1 MEPSSIPRIKRS
13 REGKPKVRTGCNICK
28 LRRVK
33 CDETKPSCRRCQL
46 AGRECSYRRPP
57 TPAVHNENV
66 RQHTFVPIRRRPAI
80 LQQQPA
86 ADRADVAPVQP
97 SPLTV
102 YAPSA
107 SIPGDSNE
115 RRYFQL
121 FVNQVSRDLSGYFF
135 TPFWT
140 RLVLQECHR
149 EPAIRLEIC
158 ALSALCKASAS
169 PPSERDS
176 HYHYALTQQSKA
188 LWCFRKVL
196 PKGSVRLALIAS
208 LLFTSFH
215 SLQGDVETAAQQIS
229 CSIRLLDQWKNSKG
243 NIEGRT
249 GAVSS
254 GQDPANIDPDFM
266 GMLERLELP
275 LLSFIAINP
284 ILEYAFEEVKEP
296 TEIRM
301 MPLPDRFISVR
312 QALPS
317 AIQFCKFCLQ
327 HMRIGNAHKLSPQS
341 TAFHRIFIRNQNT
354 LLTFSSRWKA
364 AFAPVLKIVNP
375 RATNFDS
382 IGALVFDIYVQVFE
396 SIVVTSLAT
405 DEMVYDDYYN
415 TFRNIVTSSGEI
427 LQKDHDLR
435 RATPRRNDKGGPGD
449 GCEGKGEESPTLQ
462 LYLGV
467 IPSLFYVATRCRE
480 PLIRREAINLLRK
493 WKVRNGIW
501 DSIQAALIAE
511 WVLNMEEAHLNLD
524 LAELGLEEHYMSL
537 VQEEWRV
544 KMHTLKWTVDYI
556 TKNIN
561 VECFQGAGKNIT
573 RRNATF
579 RYQ

>member
-1 MEPSSIPRIKRS
+1 MERS
-13 REGKPKVRTGCNICK
+13 KQSRQGKPKVRTGCSTCK

-33 CDETKPSCRRCQL
+33 CDETKPSCRRCQI
-46 AGRECSYRRPP
+46 ASRECSYRRPP
-57 TPAVHNENV
+57 SPAAH
-66 RQHTFVPIRRRPAI
+66 HHHHAFVPIRRRPAG
-80 LQQQPA
+80 LQPPPA
-86 ADRADVAPVQP
+86 SEPAHVAPAQL
-97 SPLTV
+97 SPLAV
-102 YAPSA
+102 YVPSA
-107 SIPGDSNE
+107 AIHGDSNE
-115 RRYFQL
+115 RRYFHL
-121 FVNQVSRDLSGYFF
+121 FVHQVSRDLSGYFA

-149 EPAIRLEIC
+149 EPAVRLEIC
-158 ALSALCKASAS
+158 ALSALYKASAS
-169 PPSERDS
+169 PPAERDA
-176 HYHYALTQQSKA
+176 HYRYALTQQSKA

-208 LLFTSFH
+208 LLFTSFQ

-229 CSIRLLDQWKNSKG
+229 CSIRLLNEWKSSSG
-243 NIEGRT
+243 HGEHRV

-254 GQDPANIDPDFM
+254 GQDSANVDPDFF
-266 GMLERLELP
+266 GMIERLELP

-301 MPLPDRFISVR
+301 MPLPDRFLRV
-312 QALPS
+312 QEALPS

-327 HMRIGNAHKLSPQS
+327 HMRIGNAHKSSPPS
-341 TAFHRIFIRNQNT
+341 TAFHHILIRNQKT
-354 LLTFSSRWKA
+354 LLTFSSRWKL
-364 AFAPVLKIVNP
+364 AFAPVLKVVNL

-382 IGALVFDIYVQVFE
+382 IGALIFDIYVHVFE

-405 DEMVYDDYYN
+405 DEMVYDAYYD
-415 TFRNIVTSSGEI
+415 TFRRIVNSSRDVI
-427 LQKDHDLR
+427 QKGHDLR
-435 RATPRRNDKGGPGD
+435 RATSQRNDKDGPGAY
-449 GCEGKGEESPTLQ
+449 GCDDRGVEIPTLQ

-480 PLIRREAINLLRK
+480 PLIRRDAINLLRK

-501 DSIQAALIAE
+501 DSTQAALVAE
-511 WVLNMEEAHLNLD
+511 WVLNLEEAHMNLY
-524 LAELGLEEHYMSL
+524 LTNFRVPEGSTAL

-544 KMHTLKWTVDYI
+544 KMHTLKWTVDSI

-573 RRNATF
+573 RRKATF
-579 RYQ
+579 RYE